1 MHNLPSLSS
10 CIVSGVVAAL
20 TAFGISGSPIDF
32 LSGKQLPRPNPQVL
46 VAYVSSTKYVDRSH
60 KSDRLPMQRADRIA
74 NITIIK
80 KNANTPDYII
90 RVANVT
96 SARLNTLGTADGK
109 RSLAVAPKLPRD
121 CEALASP
128 LSDPILGRIAGRCFV

>member
-10 CIVSGVVAAL
+10 CILSGIVAAL
-20 TAFGISGSPIDF
+20 IAFGISGSSIDF
-32 LSGKQLPRPNPQVL
+32 LSGTQLPRPNPQVL
-46 VAYVSSTKYVDRSH
+46 AAYVSSTKHVDRSH
-60 KSDRLPMQRADRIA
+60 KSDRLPMQRAEPIV
-74 NITIIK
+74 NTTIIK
-80 KNANTPDYII
+80 KNADTPNYIV

-96 SARLNTLGTADGK
+96 STRLNTLGTADGK

>member
-1 MHNLPSLSS
+1 
-10 CIVSGVVAAL
+10 
-20 TAFGISGSPIDF
+20 
-32 LSGKQLPRPNPQVL
+32 
-46 VAYVSSTKYVDRSH
+46 
-60 KSDRLPMQRADRIA
+60 MQRADSIA
-74 NITIIK
+74 NTTIIK
-80 KNANTPDYII
+80 KNADTPDYII

>member
-10 CIVSGVVAAL
+10 CILSGIVAAL
-20 TAFGISGSPIDF
+20 IAFGISGSPIDF
-32 LSGKQLPRPNPQVL
+32 LSGAKLPRSNPQVL

-60 KSDRLPMQRADRIA
+60 KSDRLPMQHADPIA
-74 NITIIK
+74 NTTIIK